1 MNDGN
6 LETAGHHVT
15 LVLFMVL
22 DRTSRKARPSATL
35 PAPAPAKLACRARKA
50 DHPAFPRGGDTA
62 KLQPVAHAFFA
73 DERPSVGAALRG
85 GVHRTVCCADALA
98 WLRDRRLPRRCH
110 VVCSPPDI
118 GELKP
123 ISSPTTR
130 RGLSTRC
137 GAVLAALEPSA
148 VALFYVTDG
157 RRSGPDETYLD
168 KSHLCHRG
176 AEAAGAACLFHRIV
190 LGGPAGVARAGSTR
204 PSYAHLLAFSVAL
217 RPPRDALVWSDV
229 VPTRGHMAYMGATG
243 NARAPRRLRLCW
255 ARTRCAAAA
264 GGGGD
269 GGDGGG
275 DGEEGEPLPPR
286 LPEAED
292 DAPALVLDPFCGKGS
307 ILAAANAAG
316 LDAYGIDSNPMR
328 CSISIEHRLKGDDG
342 SGGGPRGV
350 RGGTVRLR
358 RPVAPLRAS

>member
-1 MNDGN
+1 MS
-6 LETAGHHVT
+6 EAE
-15 LVLFMVL
+15 
-22 DRTSRKARPSATL
+22 ATP
-35 PAPAPAKLACRARKA
+35 PAPARRPRVQKP
-50 DHPAFPRGGDTA
+50 DHPAFPRGGATA
-62 KLQPVAHAFFA
+62 KLQPTAHEFFT
-73 DERPSVGAALRG
+73 DERRRSVGAALRG

-123 ISSPTTR
+123 ISVADYTAWFVEAVR
-130 RGLSTRC
+130 
-137 GAVLAALEPSA
+137 AVLAALEPSA

-243 NARAPRRLRLCW
+243 ERACAEAIEFVLGAHALRG
-255 ARTRCAAAA
+255 TGGG

-269 GGDGGG
+269 GDGGGGGG
-275 DGEEGEPLPPR
+275 DGEEGEPLPPQ

-342 SGGGPRGV
+342 SGGGPV
-350 RGGTVRLR
+350 EECA
-358 RPVAPLRAS
+358 VAQCDCDDPSHHCRAS

>member
-1 MNDGN
+1 
-6 LETAGHHVT
+6 
-15 LVLFMVL
+15 MVL
-22 DRTSRKARPSATL
+22 AMSEAEASATTP
-35 PAPAPAKLACRARKA
+35 PAPARKVRVQKP
-50 DHPAFPRGGDTA
+50 DHPAFPRGGHTN
-62 KLQPVAHAFFA
+62 KQQPVAHEFFA
-73 DERPSVGAALRG
+73 DERRRSVGAALRG

-110 VVCSPPDI
+110 IVCSPPDI

-123 ISSPTTR
+123 ISVAEYTAWFVEAVR
-130 RGLSTRC
+130 
-137 GAVLAALEPSA
+137 AVLAALEPSA

-243 NARAPRRLRLCW
+243 ERA
-255 ARTRCAAAA
+255 CA
-264 GGGGD
+264 
-269 GGDGGG
+269 
-275 DGEEGEPLPPR
+275 
-286 LPEAED
+286 EAIEF
-292 DAPALVLDPFCGKGS
+292 VLGN
-307 ILAAANAAG
+307 L
-316 LDAYGIDSNPMR
+316 
-328 CSISIEHRLKGDDG
+328 
-342 SGGGPRGV
+342 
-350 RGGTVRLR
+350 RGGTLQPDVRTSLLHEALSWHDTPAYVEIYFDKGTGHFPTDEDEVCTPYLLLNR
-358 RPVAPLRAS
+358 SLMRQNPYSQL